1 MLSLLVVR
9 GPDRGRAF
17 PLPECEPQLIGRSTE
32 ALDLTDISV
41 SRRHAELT
49 PENDQWLLR
58 DLSSRHG
65 TFINGVRVMGSMQL
79 SEGDRVRCGDT
90 ELLVVVEGRAPSV
103 LRDAATTHD
112 VLRVNA
118 TVATSDDS
126 MVQRE
131 AACVLA
137 LATLAAEPTDAD
149 AFLVAATKQLAR
161 DCACET
167 SVIRDFEGMLVATH
181 ETLAPLELVRRAIDS
196 GELLTTQ
203 MVVDGGARAT
213 LFIVPLI
220 THRSIRGALVL
231 QRASLAAPNQME
243 ITLSTR
249 AAEITSLAL
258 AARQQQQTHST
269 QERLAMIG
277 ETVAAL
283 SHSIKNILQGLRFSA
298 DAIDLALSRG
308 ELTKAQEGW
317 PILQRNL
324 DRIHALVLNMLAWTK
339 ERPLEPE
346 PTDLNDIVREV
357 RDLLAPMAAR
367 RRVGIALVLD
377 PALTLVS
384 IDAAAIHQAL
394 NNLTINAIEASPER
408 VGLITIRTRTDSARD
423 EVSLSV
429 SDNGEGIPD
438 PVRARLFEPFV
449 SSKGQR
455 GTGLGLAVARKIAQ
469 RHGGRLEVVSTSPR
483 GTEIALSLPVVSE
496 EFDPSATRAPRS
508 SESGEFGWKFGP

>member
-32 ALDLTDISV
+32 ALDLTDASV

-49 PENDQWLLR
+49 PEDDAWLLR

-65 TFINGVRVMGSMQL
+65 TFINGVRVVGSMRL

-90 ELLVVVEGRAPSV
+90 ELLAVAEGHAASVV
-103 LRDAATTHD
+103 RDAAMTHE
-112 VLRVNA
+112 VLRVNPTTA
-118 TVATSDDS
+118 HSDAS
-126 MVQRE
+126 IAQRE

-137 LATLAAEPTDAD
+137 LATLAAEPTTAD
-149 AFLVAATKQLAR
+149 AFLVAASTQIAH

-167 SVIRDFEGMLVATH
+167 SVIRDFEGTLVAMH
-181 ETLAPLELVRRAIDS
+181 DARAPLELVRRAIDA

-203 MVVDGGARAT
+203 TVNDDGARAT
-213 LFIVPLI
+213 LLVVPLV
-220 THRSIRGALVL
+220 THRSIRGALLL
-231 QRASLAAPNQME
+231 QRADLHAPSALE
-243 ITLSTR
+243 ITLATR

-258 AARQQQQTHST
+258 AARQHQQTHGT

-308 ELTKAQEGW
+308 ELAKAQEGW

-346 PTDLNDIVREV
+346 PTDLNGIAREV

-377 PALTLVS
+377 PALASVS

-394 NNLTINAIEASPER
+394 TNLTINAIEASPER
-408 VGLITIRTRTDSARD
+408 AGLITIRTRIDAAR
-423 EVSLSV
+423 EELSLCV

-438 PVRARLFEPFV
+438 AVRARLFEPFV

-469 RHGGRLEVVSTSPR
+469 RHGGRLEVVSTSTR
-483 GTEIALSLPVVSE
+483 GTELALTLPIVSE
-496 EFDPSATRAPRS
+496 EFDPSATRTPRS
-508 SESGEFGWKFGP
+508 SEPRDFGWKFGP